1 MTGMRHIAVLV
12 LGCVLLTLALSAC
25 GRGPSEVDIEATV
38 VARIE
43 EKQAE
48 DAAPEA
54 KAQAMAKAMVEATV
68 TAMVEPTVQAV
79 PIASQSRIAF
89 FSDRDGTSLRYT

>member
-1 MTGMRHIAVLV
+1 MSLGYTAPRGRLIVTSIRHITVLV

-48 DAAPEA
+48 DAALE
-54 KAQAMAKAMVEATV
+54 AMAKAMVEAV
-68 TAMVEPTVQAV
+68 VNQQHWDRSGPERIVVME
-79 PIASQSRIAF
+79 SQR
-89 FSDRDGTSLRYT
+89 